1 MAQTI
6 FDTPIGPLFVDASS
20 TGLRLLTFLQG
31 YKHADLVA
39 GLPGE
44 GAPLTGGDEIIEETK
59 RQLDGYFHG
68 DRKTFDLPLDL
79 KGSEF
84 RRRVWN
90 VIASIP
96 FGETY
101 SYAEVAIEAGAPGA
115 YRAAGSACG
124 ANPVVIVI
132 PCHRVVG
139 SDRAL
144 HGFGG
149 GLGTKV
155 ALLRHEG
162 SLQAIKGAA
171 IASAGQQPSLV

>member
-6 FDTPIGPLFVDASS
+6 FDTPIGPLYIDASS
-20 TGLRLLTFLQG
+20 KGLRLLSFLTG
-31 YKHADLVA
+31 YKHEGLVA
-39 GLPGE
+39 GLPDG
-44 GAPLTGGDEIIEETK
+44 GVPLTGGDEIIEETK
-59 RQLDGYFHG
+59 RQLDEYFH
-68 DRKTFDLPLDL
+68 DNRRKFDLPLDI
-79 KGSEF
+79 KGSAF
-84 RRRVWN
+84 RQRVWQ

-124 ANPVVIVI
+124 ANPIVI
-132 PCHRVVG
+132 IVPCHRVVG
-139 SDRAL
+139 SDKAL

-162 SLQAIKGAA
+162 SLAAIKGSA
-171 IASAGQQPSLV
+171 IATAGQQPALV

>member
-6 FDTPIGPLFVDASS
+6 FDTPIGPLFIDASS

-31 YKHADLVA
+31 TKHQGLVE

-44 GAPLTGGDEIIEETK
+44 GTPLQGGEAIIEETR
-59 RQLDGYFHG
+59 RQIDAYFHG
-68 DRKTFDLPLDL
+68 DLKRFDLPLDL

-84 RRRVWN
+84 RQRVWR

-96 FGETY
+96 FGETA

-162 SLQAIKGAA
+162 SLAAIKGSA
-171 IASAGQQPSLV
+171 IAAAGQQPALA